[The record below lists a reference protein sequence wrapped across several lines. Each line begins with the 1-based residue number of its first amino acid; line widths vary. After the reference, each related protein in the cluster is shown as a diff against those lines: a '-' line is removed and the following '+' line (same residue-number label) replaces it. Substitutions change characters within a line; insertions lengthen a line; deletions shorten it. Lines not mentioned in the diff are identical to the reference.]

1 VIVMQI
7 EANTTIPF
15 NNQKIIIDLPKGWT
29 YQQNYWGIPLAFIN
43 SSKNIIIA
51 VSELAQI
58 NPSLTETE
66 KQNYWADY
74 KLGRL
79 AWLSQAAGNLVKF
92 YELEVMPKKQ
102 AVSGLVFGY
111 VYKLGQTTFHE
122 KSYYLTCKNVAYNL
136 KYLIDQ
142 SQIESMDIIDAMI
155 RGIGCL

>member
-1 VIVMQI
+1 MMMQI

-15 NNQKIIIDLPKGWT
+15 KNQKLIIDLPHGWSH
-29 YQQNYWGIPLAFIN
+29 QLNYWGLPLAFIN
-43 SSKNIIIA
+43 SSKNITIA
-51 VSELAQI
+51 VSELVQI
-58 NPSLTETE
+58 NPLLTETE
-66 KQNYWADY
+66 KQNYFADY

-79 AWLSQAAGNLVKF
+79 AWLSQASGRLVKF
-92 YELEVMPKKQ
+92 YELEVMQKKQ

-122 KSYYLTCKNVAYNL
+122 KSYYLTCKNVSYNL

-142 SQIESMDIIDAMI
+142 SQMESMDTIDAMI